1 MIVDVR
7 KQVLVQLD
15 TGQVERL
22 DLLSSAITDSRS
34 ELIRRA
40 IDLYLDALDEHVAD
54 VRYADAY
61 RAVPEDPDELELLR
75 NVATT
80 AWPDA

>member
-1 MIVDVR
+1 MR

-15 TGQVERL
+15 TEQVARL
-22 DLLSSAITDSRS
+22 DLVTSVIADSRS

-61 RAVPEDPDELELLR
+61 RAAPEDRDELELLR
-75 NVATT
+75 NLAAT